1 MLKMLLF
8 IICEAPQK
16 ISTIFKPFLAI
27 FTLFHLKNWPY
38 LQKPKFGN
46 LAKTRF
52 WFLLVNNSLCSIPVS
67 WTRSYIKETPG
78 DRCVLIKS
86 FVSIQSHASMFG
98 KDVSS
103 YQKCDNSYWLSF
115 DIHSPIIIVDV
126 RLGRR
131 RVCLMWSTAGC
142 GATPTSAT
150 TTSWRVWTTVSTP
163 SIWGENKSASI
174 LTTITGTRPRLN
186 K

>member
-1 MLKMLLF
+1 MCHHPSLPGQQ
-8 IICEAPQK
+8 APGGYN
-16 ISTIFKPFLAI
+16 
-27 FTLFHLKNWPY
+27 H
-38 LQKPKFGN
+38 
-46 LAKTRF
+46 R
-52 WFLLVNNSLCSIPVS
+52 VNNIKFKTTIYKQNAVYGHKKQLVYHKYLTVSIKCSIIPITLHITYIG
-67 WTRSYIKETPG
+67 TRLL
-78 DRCVLIKS
+78 LIKS
-86 FVSIQSHASMFG
+86 FVSIQSHASMLG

-103 YQKCDNSYWLSF
+103 YQKCDNSCWLSF
-115 DIHSPIIIVDV
+115 DIHTPIFIVDV